1 MPTSWFLTSNMAE
14 ETQIK
19 KNKNGKKDYVFA
31 VGRRKSSVARVRV
44 YQAVKADLTWGETPV
59 KKGEIFVN
67 QKPIA
72 EYFSGE
78 VSRRLYTE
86 PLRVTNAHQQNYA
99 FTIKVVGGGP
109 SGQLQA
115 VIVGIANALSR
126 LDEAKYRPTLKKK
139 GFLTRDSRVRERRVV
154 GMGGKSRRKKQSPKR

>member
-1 MPTSWFLTSNMAE
+1 MAE
-14 ETQIK
+14 EVQQLK
-19 KNKNGKKDYVFA
+19 KNKNTKKDYIFA

-44 YQAVKADLTWGETPV
+44 YQNVKSDLVWGETPV
-59 KKGEIFVN
+59 KKGELIVN

-72 EYFSGE
+72 QYFSGE

-99 FTIKVVGGGP
+99 FTIKVAGGGP

-115 VIVGIANALSR
+115 VIAGIANALIT
-126 LDEAKYRPTLKKK
+126 LDPDKYRAALKKK

>member
-1 MPTSWFLTSNMAE
+1 MAE
-14 ETQIK
+14 EIQVK

-44 YQAVKADLTWGETPV
+44 YQTVKADLVWGETPV
-59 KKGEIFVN
+59 KKGDLFVN
-67 QKPIA
+67 QKPIS

-115 VIVGIANALSR
+115 VIAGISNALTK
-126 LDEAKYRPTLKKK
+126 LDGEKYRPTLKKK